1 MGLKKMDQNMLVDSI
16 MLVFF
21 LISGITGLM
30 LYLRMRRSLLLGLS
44 VSQWH
49 TYASIGLLVIVGIHL
64 LLHFSLVV
72 GYLKN
77 LLKRK

>member
-30 LYLRMRRSLLLGLS
+30 LYLRMRSVFLGWN

-49 TYASIGLLVIVGIHL
+49 TYGSIGLLIIVGVHL

-77 LLKRK
+77 LFKRK